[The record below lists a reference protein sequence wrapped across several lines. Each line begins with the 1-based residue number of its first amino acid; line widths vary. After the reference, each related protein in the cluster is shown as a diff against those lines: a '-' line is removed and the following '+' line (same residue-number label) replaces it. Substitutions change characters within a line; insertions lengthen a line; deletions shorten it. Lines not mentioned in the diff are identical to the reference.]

1 MSNLTL
7 KEIYD
12 HRTMGELDDGVP
24 LRIWVHCLSDD
35 GAEYKGWYYFS
46 TSKPCPVDSLQ
57 YYFHQCKLSFGK
69 YNKKGFS
76 KTCCRKVSAKI
87 NKSIINLIE
96 ANKSKVTDYGLLW
109 KKVKMKEV

>member
-35 GAEYKGWYYFS
+35 GAEYRGWYYYHPTDISS
-46 TSKPCPVDSLQ
+46 TGKQ